1 MMKIVRIVLSIALVL
16 LCVFLVHQLYK
27 TIEEPIVFEELKAER
42 DEAVISKLEYLRDL
56 QLAFRAEADSFADDW
71 DKLALFIASDSIS
84 YDKIIGDPNDTTVVS
99 KTITIKI
106 PAKDSLKNDRF
117 SFDSIAYVPFSN
129 KKFDIQA
136 GTIVKNELDVR
147 AFEISTPY
155 TVIYNGLIQ
164 KYYADKI
171 NEVIRVGSMK
181 DGTTSGNW

>member
-1 MMKIVRIVLSIALVL
+1 MKIVRIVLSIALVG
-16 LCVFLVHQLYK
+16 LCCFLGYQLFK
-27 TIEEPIVFEELKAER
+27 TIEEPIVFEEQKAIR
-42 DEAVISKLEYLRDL
+42 DEAVIAKLEYLRDL
-56 QLAFRAEADSFADDW
+56 QLAFKAEADSFADNW
-71 DKLALFIASDSIS
+71 DTLAHFIAVDSIS
-84 YDKIIGDPNDTTVVS
+84 FDKIIGDPNDSTVVS
-99 KTITIKI
+99 KTITIKV

-117 SFDSIAYVPFSN
+117 GFDSIAYVPFSN

-136 GTIVKNELDVR
+136 GFIVKNELDIS

-164 KYYADKI
+164 KYYAEKI